1 MAAPIDFKKRD
12 KALYNPGLEP
22 ELIDVPELLF
32 IQVDGCGNP
41 NESDGAYAAAVSLLY
56 SLSYTIRMNKSGA
69 TVPAGYFDYVVPPLE
84 GLWWFGDESAYDPA
98 KKDELC
104 WTAMIRQPEFVTPD
118 LFAWAQDQ
126 VRRKKPALDPTKA
139 RLVCWREGLCIQAL
153 HLGPYDAE
161 PATVAR
167 MVEQAMALGVHE
179 ELAVVQPDGTRRRHH
194 EIYLSD
200 PGRIAP
206 DKLKTIL
213 RHPVT
218 RLG

>member
-1 MAAPIDFKKRD
+1 MAAPFDFKKQD
-12 KALYNPGLEP
+12 KALYSPSVEP

-41 NESDGAYAAAVSLLY
+41 NAPDDAYVAAISLLY
-56 SLSYTIRMNKSGA
+56 SLSYTIRMNKSGD

-84 GLWWFGDESAYDPA
+84 GLWWFRDESTYDPA

-118 LFAWAQDQ
+118 LFTWAQAQ
-126 VRRKKPALDPTKA
+126 VLRKKPDLDPGRA
-139 RLVCWREGLCIQAL
+139 HLVRWREGLCIQAL

-167 MVEQAMALGVHE
+167 MVEHATTLGLHE
-179 ELAVVQPDGTRRRHH
+179 ELATVQPDGTRRRHH

-200 PGRIAP
+200 PGRVAP
-206 DKLKTIL
+206 DKLKTII
-213 RHPVT
+213 RHPVA
-218 RLG
+218 R

>member
-1 MAAPIDFKKRD
+1 MAAPIDFKKQD

-41 NESDGAYAAAVSLLY
+41 NEPDGSYTAAISLLY
-56 SLSYTIRMNKSGA
+56 SLSYTIRMNKSGD

-84 GLWWFGDESAYDPA
+84 GLWWFRDESTYDPA
-98 KKDELC
+98 KKDQLC

-118 LFAWAQDQ
+118 LFAWAQTQ
-126 VRRKKPALDPTKA
+126 VRRKKPELDPDQA
-139 RLVCWREGLCIQAL
+139 RLIRWREGLCIQAL
-153 HLGPYDAE
+153 HIGPYDAE

-167 MVEQAMALGVHE
+167 MVEKAAALGLHE
-179 ELAVVQPDGTRRRHH
+179 ELATDQPDGTRRRHH

-200 PGRIAP
+200 PGRVAP
-206 DKLKTIL
+206 DKLKTII
-213 RHPVT
+213 RHPVA
-218 RLG
+218 R

>member
-1 MAAPIDFKKRD
+1 MAAPIDFKKQD

-41 NESDGAYAAAVSLLY
+41 NEPDGSYTAAISLLY
-56 SLSYTIRMNKSGA
+56 SLSYTIRMNKSGD

-84 GLWWFGDESAYDPA
+84 GLWWFRDESTYDPA
-98 KKDELC
+98 KKDQLC

-118 LFAWAQDQ
+118 LFAWAQTQ
-126 VRRKKPALDPTKA
+126 VRRKKPALDPSQA
-139 RLVCWREGLCIQAL
+139 RLVRWREGLCIQAL
-153 HLGPYDAE
+153 HIGPYDAE

-167 MVEQAMALGVHE
+167 MVEKAAALGLHE
-179 ELAVVQPDGTRRRHH
+179 ELATDQPDGTRRRHH

-200 PGRIAP
+200 PGRVAP
-206 DKLKTIL
+206 DKLKTII
-213 RHPVT
+213 RHPVA
-218 RLG
+218 R